1 MSHVNSKVF
10 VLDTNIFI
18 HFPEAIE
25 SFRNSEI
32 AIPLVVL
39 EELDKLKTYSDQRGK
54 NAREAIRYLNR
65 AIRGGDVRKGVKL
78 DNGSVLRV
86 IFGGINHPPADLPL
100 DTNDNRII
108 LQAASLLSSGKMVF
122 FVSKDINARVKATVL
137 GLKAVDYEKQKV
149 NAATLYE
156 GIREIEVG
164 PEAFT
169 ELVQQIPGPSKENL
183 LANQYVY
190 FKERGGERT
199 FLARYEG
206 SSQQLVPCVLSEE
219 RCFGITPRNE
229 RQRAALDLLLNPSIP
244 CVTLVGRAGTGKT
257 LLAIAAALHLILDEK
272 KYERVLISRPIV
284 PLGKDIGYLPGEKSA
299 KLATWME
306 PIYDNLEFLLSLGK
320 RNTIKNMDQLFKER
334 LFEVEAITYIRG
346 RSLPSQFIIID
357 EAQNLTPHEI
367 KTIVS
372 RVGYNSKI
380 VLTGDPDQID
390 NMYLDANS
398 NGLTYLVE
406 AFKGNALFGHITL
419 FKTERSELAELAARL
434 L

>member
-164 PEAFT
+164 SDAFT
-169 ELVQQIPGPSKENL
+169 ELVQQIPGPSKEIL
-183 LANQYVY
+183 LPNQYVY

-206 SSQQLVPCVLSEE
+206 SSQQLVPCALSEE
-219 RCFGITPRNE
+219 RCFGIMPRNE

-320 RNTIKNMDQLFKER
+320 RSTIKNMDQLFKER

-406 AFKGNALFGHITL
+406 SFKGNALFGHITL

>member
-1 MSHVNSKVF
+1 MSHVNAKIF

-78 DNGSVLRV
+78 DNGSILRV

-156 GIREIEVG
+156 GIREVEVG
-164 PEAFT
+164 ADAFT
-169 ELVQQIPGPSKENL
+169 ELVQQIPGPAKENL

-190 FKERGGERT
+190 FKERGGERS

-206 SSQQLVPCVLSEE
+206 NSQQLVPCTLAEE
-219 RCFGITPRNE
+219 RCFGISPRNE

-257 LLAIAAALHLILDEK
+257 LLAIAAALHLVLDEK

>member
-1 MSHVNSKVF
+1 
-10 VLDTNIFI
+10 
-18 HFPEAIE
+18 
-25 SFRNSEI
+25 
-32 AIPLVVL
+32 
-39 EELDKLKTYSDQRGK
+39 
-54 NAREAIRYLNR
+54 
-65 AIRGGDVRKGVKL
+65 
-78 DNGSVLRV
+78 
-86 IFGGINHPPADLPL
+86 
-100 DTNDNRII
+100 
-108 LQAASLLSSGKMVF
+108 
-122 FVSKDINARVKATVL
+122 
-137 GLKAVDYEKQKV
+137 
-149 NAATLYE
+149 
-156 GIREIEVG
+156 
-164 PEAFT
+164 
-169 ELVQQIPGPSKENL
+169 
-183 LANQYVY
+183 
-190 FKERGGERT
+190 
-199 FLARYEG
+199 
-206 SSQQLVPCVLSEE
+206 
-219 RCFGITPRNE
+219 
-229 RQRAALDLLLNPSIP
+229 P

-419 FKTERSELAELAARL
+419 FKT
-434 L
+434 

>member
-156 GIREIEVG
+156 GIREVEVG
-164 PEAFT
+164 PETFT
-169 ELVQQIPGPSKENL
+169 ELVQQIPGPAKENL

-206 SSQQLVPCVLSEE
+206 SSQQLVPCALSEE
-219 RCFGITPRNE
+219 RCFGIMPRNE

-320 RNTIKNMDQLFKER
+320 RSTIKNMDQLFKER